1 MRFTIQQSKKQGI
14 KPGLALVII
23 DSVHLLNN
31 SPDNLVKNFRENDFY
46 ELSQEFNANL
56 LDLLKKKL

>member
-1 MRFTIQQSKKQGI
+1 MRFTIQQSKKRGI

-31 SPDNLVKNFRENDFY
+31 SPDNLVKIFGENDFY
-46 ELSQEFNANL
+46 QLSQEFNANL
-56 LDLLKKKL
+56 LDLLKKML